1 VFNYY
6 RYEGNHSSGN
16 LDQEVEQNASSMLYD
31 ASNHSKSRPIHPQ
44 PVASLLL
51 EPRSLV
57 ITSDDLYS
65 THLHGI
71 DAVATDHL
79 AAHGP
84 DRQSVSFGVADSA
97 DETVAMRVANWEM
110 LGGDDEI
117 VRVVREG
124 GVLKRGTRTSLTCR
138 VVERVASSGIGG
150 SSWLLGRTN
159 KT

>member
-1 VFNYY
+1 MFNYY
-6 RYEGNHSSGN
+6 RYEADGWTRNPDLG
-16 LDQEVEQNASSMLYD
+16 VERNVSLLCG
-31 ASNHSKSRPIHPQ
+31 ASNILKSRPIHPK
-44 PVASLLL
+44 PAVSLLL

-71 DAVATDHL
+71 NAVATDHL

-84 DRQSVSFGVADSA
+84 NKQLASFEVANLA
-97 DETVAMRVANWEM
+97 EETAAVQVANWEM

-138 VVERVASSGIGG
+138 VIERVAGSGIGG
-150 SSWLLGRTN
+150 SGWLLGRT
-159 KT
+159 